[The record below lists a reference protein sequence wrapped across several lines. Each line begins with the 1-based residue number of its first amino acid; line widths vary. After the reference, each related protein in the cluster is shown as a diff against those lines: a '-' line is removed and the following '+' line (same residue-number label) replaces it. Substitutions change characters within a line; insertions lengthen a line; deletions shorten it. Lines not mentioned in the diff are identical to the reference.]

1 MWRNEE
7 ENAIRI
13 GLSLDYF
20 WSLDVKQYAKHVRIF
35 NEKEKNRVEEKDKL
49 NHILA
54 VYISYAVND
63 PKHFPKEPFLSEKKP
78 KKVVYMN
85 GDEMEKMARLNTIRQ
100 GGVINDT

>member
-20 WSLDVKQYAKHVRIF
+20 WSLTPKQYTKHIRVF
-35 NEKEKNRVEEKDKL
+35 NEQEKNRVQEQDKL

-54 VYISYAVND
+54 SYIGFAIKD
-63 PKHFPKEPFLSEKKP
+63 PKHFPKNPVLSETQSKTL
-78 KKVVYMN
+78 KVMTD
-85 GDEMEKMARLNTIRQ
+85 DEMERQARLNTIKK
-100 GGVINDT
+100 GGVIK